1 MPGILLDTKQKGIL
15 ESVATLLV
23 RAVPNSPT
31 LIYCIIPSLEAC
43 RFPVIRVTYKYIR
56 LRWLGACQKN
66 KTRHANKIQS
76 VI

>member
-31 LIYCIIPSLEAC
+31 LIYCIIPSLEA
-43 RFPVIRVTYKYIR
+43 
-56 LRWLGACQKN
+56 
-66 KTRHANKIQS
+66 
-76 VI
+76 